1 MARLSQDEKIQP
13 HWWRKSY
20 CIHIIFNF
28 KVDPM
33 KIRADVIRT
42 YQKVYTW
49 TVIIAG
55 LFLFICFYAGSLTMF
70 KPAIEQWAVPKSQ
83 IIAQTPIYL

>member
-13 HWWRKSY
+13 HWWRKSH
-20 CIHIIFNF
+20 CINIIFNF

-33 KIRADVIRT
+33 KIRADVVRT
-42 YQKVYTW
+42 YQKVYAW

-55 LFLFICFYAGSLTMF
+55 LFFIYRLLC
-70 KPAIEQWAVPKSQ
+70 
-83 IIAQTPIYL
+83 

>member
-1 MARLSQDEKIQP
+1 MLSLNNIAQDRLL
-13 HWWRKSY
+13 
-20 CIHIIFNF
+20 

-55 LFLFICFYAGSLTMF
+55 LFSGSLTMF

-83 IIAQTPIYL
+83 IIAQTPIDEIDQLVIKATHKF